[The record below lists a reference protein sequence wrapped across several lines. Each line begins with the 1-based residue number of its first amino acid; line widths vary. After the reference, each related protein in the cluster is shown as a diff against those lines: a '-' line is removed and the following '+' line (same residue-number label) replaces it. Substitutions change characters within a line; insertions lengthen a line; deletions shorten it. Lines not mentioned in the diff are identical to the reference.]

1 MTTNASPPR
10 TAEVQRAWAQLRE
23 KGTANREIAN
33 RLRVGLDGVID
44 RFEELYLGD
53 HPHGPGEC
61 CKLIL
66 GANGEGKTHF
76 LLCIKERALHA
87 GHLVALVEARSVG
100 AAASPFLFG
109 QQILLSLETPPAG
122 GVNEVHPLVTLLRAA
137 VDQKRTALISQNLET
152 DELLLEWAEEMRL
165 CNLQPSD
172 IAEALSDGLKAVM
185 RDDNEAT
192 LSSVKK
198 LSLEG
203 RVPPQ
208 QQQQILGANLL
219 RSIVRLPR
227 ILGFRPLVLLIDEA
241 EGAVAKAG
249 SARRQAFLQ
258 FLRFLN
264 DHFALSDQGGA
275 VVLIACT
282 DDFWPGEFDHYTAL
296 KGRLS
301 DPGRDSPT
309 ERRDASL
316 RSLLRTNKLWVRET
330 FRGAHADYSTLGEAI
345 LSLGSQVFPD
355 LDLELQRRNADR
367 LAKVAS
373 SQAVI
378 AFIKR
383 PFVKALA
390 MTVDEQADNGQQE
403 ELSDSDAQH
412 RFNVAV
418 DQVQT
423 MDDDE

>member
-1 MTTNASPPR
+1 MTTNGSAPR

-23 KGTANREIAN
+23 KGSANREIAN
-33 RLRVGLDGVID
+33 RLRVGLDEVID

-66 GANGEGKTHF
+66 GANGEGKTHL
-76 LLCIKERALHA
+76 LLCIKERALRD
-87 GHLVALVEARSVG
+87 GHLVALVQARSVG

-109 QQILLSLETPPAG
+109 QQILLSLETPPG
-122 GVNEVHPLVTLLRAA
+122 GGESEVHPLITLLRAA
-137 VDQKRTALISQNLET
+137 VDQKRTALISQNLEA
-152 DELLLEWAEEMRL
+152 DGLLLEWAEEMRL
-165 CNLQPSD
+165 RNLQPSE
-172 IAEALSDGLKAVM
+172 IAEALSDGLKAVL
-185 RDDNEAT
+185 RDDNEAMWA
-192 LSSVKK
+192 SVKK
-198 LSLEG
+198 LSLDG
-203 RVPPQ
+203 KVPPQ

-219 RSIVRLPR
+219 RSIARMPG

-249 SARRQAFLQ
+249 SARRQAFLM
-258 FLRFLN
+258 FLRHLN

-296 KGRLS
+296 KSKLS
-301 DPGRDSPT
+301 DPGRDSPA
-309 ERRDASL
+309 ERRDAKL
-316 RSLLRTNKLWVRET
+316 RFLLKTNKLWVRET
-330 FRGAHADYSTLGEAI
+330 FRGTHANYIELGDAI
-345 LSLGSQVFPD
+345 LSLGSQILPG
-355 LDLELQRRNADR
+355 LDLELQRRNVDR
-367 LAKVAS
+367 LARVAS

-390 MTVDEQADNGQQE
+390 MTVDEQLDNGHQK
-403 ELSDSDAQH
+403 ELSDAEAQQ

-418 DQVQT
+418 DQIQT
-423 MDDDE
+423 MDGDE